1 MNYRKEQIN
10 FLKGKLVDYLIE
22 TGRPVDKSLFRC
34 INPLHQHSSNTP
46 SMGYDPKVNVLT
58 CFGFC
63 ANNTGKQYAHFDIF
77 DVVGWDQ
84 GITDFS
90 AKLRF
95 LSEKYGATP
104 TSEKRLLFT
113 GNEFLEKSGLVK
125 NVDDEGNHLKDRTP
139 MINAALVNIGN
150 AESYLQSRGIDE
162 KLAKKHYIGVL
173 KDHDIKGEKYDVLVL
188 PGDQYHIVL
197 RNIGPNVSK
206 FRYEKRGPA
215 TIFNGEAALEAF
227 IVGRPLFIAE
237 GELDALSI
245 ETAGGIALA
254 LCSASNIPR
263 IWPVLEAAEK
273 RAGKKSVVI
282 LACDNDDVG
291 HRANS
296 SLLDGLSQRGYEC
309 YWFDLFGVYKDAN
322 ESLQNNRS
330 EFVGMVHD
338 LQTKEGLQGQLFRV
352 KNCSVSTVD
361 QLGKPES
368 VVKKIPTGI
377 APLDDLLGG
386 GIRNSWLYVLGAMS
400 GMGKTTFA
408 LQVADNLAQTGHDVL
423 YVSLEMSKMD
433 LSAKSVS
440 RRMLIASAS
449 TFGVDASHCMTTDQ
463 ILTFVVGD
471 EKNDPAT
478 ESLFV
483 DAKRQQRQTAKRLFI
498 RNERWGVSEI
508 EKDVAEFTKSRIS
521 PVLMIDYLQQLKAS
535 NARNSDKQNIDSD
548 ISRIKEIAMKYN
560 IPVIVISSLNR
571 LAYYKPVTV
580 DAFKESGS
588 IEYSADCL
596 LALQLYGV
604 GPNDN
609 RTMDQYQM
617 DMAKYPRVT
626 ELVILK
632 ERNRP
637 SYDRKILDYYT
648 KFNFFAAHKN
658 TIDSK
663 SDEIITEND
672 MAFKEFVI

>member
-1 MNYRKEQIN
+1 
-10 FLKGKLVDYLIE
+10 
-22 TGRPVDKSLFRC
+22 
-34 INPLHQHSSNTP
+34 
-46 SMGYDPKVNVLT
+46 
-58 CFGFC
+58 
-63 ANNTGKQYAHFDIF
+63 
-77 DVVGWDQ
+77 
-84 GITDFS
+84 
-90 AKLRF
+90 
-95 LSEKYGATP
+95 
-104 TSEKRLLFT
+104 
-113 GNEFLEKSGLVK
+113 
-125 NVDDEGNHLKDRTP
+125 
-139 MINAALVNIGN
+139 
-150 AESYLQSRGIDE
+150 
-162 KLAKKHYIGVL
+162 
-173 KDHDIKGEKYDVLVL
+173 
-188 PGDQYHIVL
+188 
-197 RNIGPNVSK
+197 
-206 FRYEKRGPA
+206 
-215 TIFNGEAALEAF
+215 
-227 IVGRPLFIAE
+227 
-237 GELDALSI
+237 
-245 ETAGGIALA
+245 
-254 LCSASNIPR
+254 
-263 IWPVLEAAEK
+263 
-273 RAGKKSVVI
+273 
-282 LACDNDDVG
+282 
-291 HRANS
+291 
-296 SLLDGLSQRGYEC
+296 
-309 YWFDLFGVYKDAN
+309 
-322 ESLQNNRS
+322 
-330 EFVGMVHD
+330 
-338 LQTKEGLQGQLFRV
+338 
-352 KNCSVSTVD
+352 
-361 QLGKPES
+361 
-368 VVKKIPTGI
+368 
-377 APLDDLLGG
+377 
-386 GIRNSWLYVLGAMS
+386 MS

-637 SYDRKILDYYT
+637 AYDRKILDYYT